1 MKCSAKTFQWN
12 GKVNIYLSIKNQ
24 VPYSNST
31 VPETLILI
39 TFLRILGGESTRE
52 IQNTVCWCHIYTL
65 GSVKKNKAGSV

>member
-39 TFLRILGGESTRE
+39 TFLRILGRESTRE
-52 IQNTVCWCHIYTL
+52 IQNTVC
-65 GSVKKNKAGSV
+65 